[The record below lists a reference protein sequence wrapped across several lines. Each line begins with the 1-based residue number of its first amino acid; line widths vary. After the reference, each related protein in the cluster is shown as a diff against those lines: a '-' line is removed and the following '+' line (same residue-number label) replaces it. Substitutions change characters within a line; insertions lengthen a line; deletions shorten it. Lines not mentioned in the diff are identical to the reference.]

1 MTEYA
6 AARYLIYADDDEDD
20 QEIMKELLPEMVPGM
35 GLITKDNGLDVLNF
49 LNEISQQSDLPALII
64 LDLNMPGWDG
74 IETLKEIRKEE
85 RYRNVPILIFST
97 TSNATDRQQ
106 ALSEGAIGFVSKPSQ
121 YTELQ
126 TIIKSFTYY
135 FEA

>member
-97 TSNATDRQQ
+97 TSNAIDRQQ
-106 ALSEGAIGFVSKPSQ
+106 ALSEGAIGFVSKPSH

>member
-1 MTEYA
+1 MSEYA

-35 GLITKDNGLDVLNF
+35 GLITKDNGMEVLNF
-49 LNEISQQSDLPALII
+49 LNEISQQSEFPVLII

-74 IETLKEIRKEE
+74 IQTLKEIRKEG
-85 RYRNVPILIFST
+85 RYSNVPILIFST
-97 TSNATDRQQ
+97 TNNATDRQQ
-106 ALSEGAIGFVSKPSQ
+106 ALSEGAVGFVSKPSH

-126 TIIKSFTYY
+126 TIIKSFTFY
-135 FEA
+135 FDS

>member
-1 MTEYA
+1 MSEYA

-35 GLITKDNGLDVLNF
+35 GLITKDNGMEVLNF
-49 LNEISQQSDLPALII
+49 LNEISQQSDFPVLII

-74 IETLKEIRKEE
+74 IQTLKEIRKEE
-85 RYRNVPILIFST
+85 RYSNVPILIFST
-97 TSNATDRQQ
+97 TNNATDRQQ
-106 ALSEGAIGFVSKPSQ
+106 ALSEGAVGFVSKPSH

-126 TIIKSFTYY
+126 TIIKSFTFY
-135 FEA
+135 FDS

>member
-6 AARYLIYADDDEDD
+6 GVRYIIYADDDEDD

-35 GLITKDNGLDVLNF
+35 GLITKDNGMEVLNF
-49 LNEISQQSDLPALII
+49 LNELSQQSDLPALII

-97 TSNATDRQQ
+97 TNNATDRQQ
-106 ALSEGAIGFVSKPSQ
+106 ALSEGAIGFVSKPSH

-126 TIIKSFTYY
+126 TIIKSFTFY
-135 FEA
+135 FES

>member
-35 GLITKDNGLDVLNF
+35 GLITKDNGLEVLNF
-49 LNEISQQSDLPALII
+49 LNELSQQSNLPALII

-74 IETLKEIRKEE
+74 IETLKEIKKEE

-97 TSNATDRQQ
+97 TSNAIDRQQ

-135 FEA
+135 FDA

>member
-35 GLITKDNGLDVLNF
+35 GLITKDNGMEVLNF
-49 LNEISQQSDLPALII
+49 LNEISQQSDFPVLII

-74 IETLKEIRKEE
+74 IQTLKEIRKEE
-85 RYRNVPILIFST
+85 RYSNVPILIFST
-97 TSNATDRQQ
+97 TNNATDRQQ
-106 ALSEGAIGFVSKPSQ
+106 ALSEGAVGFVSKPSH

-126 TIIKSFTYY
+126 TIIKSFTFY
-135 FEA
+135 FDS

>member
-1 MTEYA
+1 MSEYA

-35 GLITKDNGLDVLNF
+35 GLITKDNGMEVLNF
-49 LNEISQQSDLPALII
+49 LNEISQQSEFPVLII

-74 IETLKEIRKEE
+74 IQTLKEIRKEG
-85 RYRNVPILIFST
+85 RYSNVPILIFST
-97 TSNATDRQQ
+97 TNNASDRQQ
-106 ALSEGAIGFVSKPSQ
+106 ALSEGAVGFVSKPSH

-126 TIIKSFTYY
+126 TIIKSFTFY
-135 FEA
+135 FDS